1 MYYEE
6 KVINGILMCRTQPDG
21 EWRQVSVGRLNDLC
35 VELMN
40 ENKRLA
46 NQSVKWT
53 SIEDETPPDSVPVI
67 TYPGWATFGEGFAM
81 DEWIDSHK
89 CFLLEIEEGRRVTHW
104 ALPEV
109 PK

>member
-6 KVINGILMCRTQPDG
+6 RVINGHLMCRSHPTG
-21 EWRQVSVGRLNDLC
+21 EWRPVGLDRLNDLC
-35 VELMN
+35 ISLMA

-46 NQSVKWT
+46 KQGVKWI
-53 SIEDETPPDSVPVI
+53 SIEDETPPDGVPVI

-81 DEWIDSHK
+81 DEWLDSHK

-109 PK
+109 PE